1 MSHRSSAMASNSCS
15 TAITSFIFSLM
26 LSPPFGG
33 IPQAAHPERSG
44 GLSGIIIQTIDK
56 ISASADGKLRGMGH
70 KSDIIGG
77 RKDRLGEVKRV
88 FLGLPKRGCRPHIG
102 LTPFCRI
109 SSA

>member
-1 MSHRSSAMASNSCS
+1 MARRSVANASTS
-15 TAITSFIFSLM
+15 SFISFT

-44 GLSGIIIQTIDK
+44 GLSGAIIQDN
-56 ISASADGKLRGMGH
+56 SVRG

-88 FLGLPKRGCRPHIG
+88 FLGLPKRGGHPTSDLRP
-102 LTPFCRI
+102 
-109 SSA
+109 SSEE